1 MAELNQETGLLVS
14 FKRLCATVL
23 EIGQVRL
30 ELVGTELELEK
41 KRLFEGMLWALSA
54 LLVLGVGLVMFC
66 GFIILL
72 VWEGY
77 RLAAIGVMALIF
89 LAGAVALFLQ
99 ARKRLSNPKGMFSAS
114 VTELNKD
121 CLALKPKA

>member
-1 MAELNQETGLLVS
+1 MAEINRETGLLVS

-41 KRLFEGMLWALSA
+41 KRLFEGLLWALSA
-54 LLVLGVGLVMFC
+54 LLVLGVSLVLFC

-77 RLAAIGVMALIF
+77 RLAATGGLALIF
-89 LAGAVALFLQ
+89 LGSAVGLFMQ
-99 ARKRLSNPKGMFSAS
+99 ARQRLSNPKGMFSAS
-114 VTELNKD
+114 VSELNKD
-121 CLALKPKA
+121 RLALKPKA

>member
-1 MAELNQETGLLVS
+1 MAELNQEMGLLVS

-41 KRLFEGMLWALSA
+41 KRIFEGLLWALSA
-54 LLVLGVGLVMFC
+54 LLFLGVGLVLFC

-77 RLAAIGVMALIF
+77 RLAALGVMALFF
-89 LAGAVALFLQ
+89 LGAALALLMQ
-99 ARKRLSNPKGMFSAS
+99 ARHRLSNPKGIFNAS
-114 VTELNKD
+114 VSELNKD
-121 CLALKPKA
+121 HLALKPKV

>member
-1 MAELNQETGLLVS
+1 MAEINQESGLLVS

-41 KRLFEGMLWALSA
+41 KRLFEGLLWALSA
-54 LLVLGVGLVMFC
+54 LLFLGVGLVLFC
-66 GFIILL
+66 GFIIFLF
-72 VWEGY
+72 WEGY
-77 RLAAIGVMALIF
+77 RLAATGVIALIF
-89 LAGAVALFLQ
+89 LGAAAALMMQ
-99 ARKRLSNPKGMFSAS
+99 ARHRLSNPKGMFSAS

>member
-1 MAELNQETGLLVS
+1 MAEINRETGLLVS

-99 ARKRLSNPKGMFSAS
+99 ARQRLSNPKGMFSAS
-114 VTELNKD
+114 VSELNKD
-121 CLALKPKA
+121 RLALKPKA

>member
-41 KRLFEGMLWALSA
+41 KRLFEGLLWALSA
-54 LLVLGVGLVMFC
+54 LLVLGLGLVLLC

-72 VWEGY
+72 FWEGY
-77 RLAAIGVMALIF
+77 RLPAIGVLALIF
-89 LAGAVALFLQ
+89 LGGSVALLIQ
-99 ARKRLSNPKGMFSAS
+99 ARQRLSNPKGMFSAS
-114 VTELNKD
+114 VAELNKD

>member
-77 RLAAIGVMALIF
+77 RLAAVGVMALIF

-121 CLALKPKA
+121 CLALKSKA

>member
-1 MAELNQETGLLVS
+1 MAEINQETGLLVS

-41 KRLFEGMLWALSA
+41 KRLFEGLLWALSA
-54 LLVLGVGLVMFC
+54 LLVLGVSLVLFC

-77 RLAAIGVMALIF
+77 RLAATGGLALIF
-89 LAGAVALFLQ
+89 LGGAVGLLLQ
-99 ARKRLSNPKGMFSAS
+99 ARQRLSNPKGMFSAS
-114 VTELNKD
+114 VSELNKD
-121 CLALKPKA
+121 RLALKPKA

>member
-1 MAELNQETGLLVS
+1 MAEINRETGLLVS

-99 ARKRLSNPKGMFSAS
+99 ARQRLSNPKGMFSAS
-114 VTELNKD
+114 VSELNKD

>member
-1 MAELNQETGLLVS
+1 MAELNQETGLLAS

-41 KRLFEGMLWALSA
+41 KRLFEGLLWALSA
-54 LLVLGVGLVMFC
+54 LLVLGVGLVLFC
-66 GFIILL
+66 GFVILL
-72 VWEGY
+72 FWEGY
-77 RLAAIGVMALIF
+77 RLPALGVLALIF
-89 LAGAVALFLQ
+89 LGGAVSLFMK
-99 ARKRLSNPKGMFSAS
+99 ARKRLSNPKGLFSAS

-121 CLALKPKA
+121 RLALKPKA

>member
-41 KRLFEGMLWALSA
+41 KRLFEGLLWALSA
-54 LLVLGVGLVMFC
+54 LLVLGVSLVLFC

-77 RLAAIGVMALIF
+77 RLAALGGLALIF
-89 LAGAVALFLQ
+89 LGSAVGLFMQ
-99 ARKRLSNPKGMFSAS
+99 ARQRLSNPKGMFSAS
-114 VTELNKD
+114 VSELNKD
-121 CLALKPKA
+121 RLALKPKA

>member
-1 MAELNQETGLLVS
+1 MAEINRETGLLVS

-41 KRLFEGMLWALSA
+41 KRLFEGMLWALAA

-99 ARKRLSNPKGMFSAS
+99 ARQRLSNPKGMFSAS
-114 VTELNKD
+114 VSELNKD